1 MSSSAAAPTID
12 VVLFDLDDT
21 LMAHTR
27 AVDLAISRAQAI
39 AGQLA
44 ETEATLSDSA
54 GGAGTVGAHPDAAGF
69 AAFAA
74 ADATEVR
81 ARWRHLEEHHY
92 SRYLTGELD
101 YLGQRI
107 WRARDLLLPYGVE
120 LDDEAALRWF
130 AEYLHGYRDNWTL
143 FEDVLP
149 ALDAVEAALPGVRFG
164 IITNGDLTFQTD
176 KLHRIALWDRLDLS
190 PVHADGTVE
199 DAVRRGRVIASG
211 ELGVTKPDAAIF
223 EAAARA
229 FDVSTASCV
238 YVGDRLATDALGAT
252 SVGMHGVWLDRHDR
266 NDTTAEAHLDLPGD
280 VPRIR
285 TLAELPAL
293 LS

>member
-1 MSSSAAAPTID
+1 ME

-27 AVDLAISRAQAI
+27 SVDLAISRAQAI

-44 ETEATLSDSA
+44 ETEATLSEGA
-54 GGAGTVGAHPDAAGF
+54 TGAGAVGAHPDAAGL
-69 AAFAA
+69 AAFAV
-74 ADATEVR
+74 ADATKVR
-81 ARWRHLEEHHY
+81 DRWRHLEEHHY
-92 SRYLTGELD
+92 TRYLTGELD
-101 YLGQRI
+101 YMGQRI
-107 WRARDLLLPYGVE
+107 WRARELLLPYGVE

-130 AEYLHGYRDNWTL
+130 AEYLHGYRDNWSL
-143 FEDVLP
+143 FDDVLP
-149 ALDAVEAALPGVRFG
+149 ALDAVEAALPGVHFG

-176 KLHRIALWDRLDLS
+176 KLHRIELWDRLDLT
-190 PVHADGTVE
+190 PVRADGTV
-199 DAVRRGRVIASG
+199 DDPARDGRLIASG

-229 FDVSTASCV
+229 FRVSTASCV

-252 SVGMHGVWLDRHDR
+252 AAGMRGVWLDRHDR

-293 LS
+293 LTPQ

>member
-1 MSSSAAAPTID
+1 MSSVAAGQAIE

-27 AVDLAISRAQAI
+27 SVDLAISRAQAI

-44 ETEATLSDSA
+44 ET
-54 GGAGTVGAHPDAAGF
+54 GVAGTDAPGL
-69 AAFAA
+69 AAFAR
-74 ADATEVR
+74 ADAEEVR

-120 LDDEAALRWF
+120 LDEEAALRWF
-130 AEYLHGYRDNWTL
+130 AEYLHGYRDNWSL
-143 FEDVLP
+143 FDDVLP
-149 ALDAVEAALPGVRFG
+149 ALDAVESALPGVRFG

-176 KLHRIALWDRLDLS
+176 KLHRIALWDRIDLT
-190 PVHADGTVE
+190 PVRADGTVE

-211 ELGVTKPDAAIF
+211 ELGVTKPDSAIF
-223 EAAARA
+223 EAAALA
-229 FDVSTASCV
+229 FDVSAASCL

-252 SVGMHGVWLDRHDR
+252 AAGMRGVWLDRHDR
-266 NDTTAEAHLDLPGD
+266 NDTTAEAHVDLPGN
-280 VPRIR
+280 VPRISS
-285 TLAELPAL
+285 LAELPAL
-293 LS
+293 LA